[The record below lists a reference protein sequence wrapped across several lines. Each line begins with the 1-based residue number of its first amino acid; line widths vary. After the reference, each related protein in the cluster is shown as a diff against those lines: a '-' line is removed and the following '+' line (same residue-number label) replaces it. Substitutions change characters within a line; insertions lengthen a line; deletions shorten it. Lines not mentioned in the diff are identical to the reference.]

1 MHRLTLLAALV
12 HPRQV
17 RDAVRPP
24 RGAGPS
30 TRRLVDGAVRC
41 GLSVTLALALV
52 AATGRLDL
60 AGYAAL
66 GALASL
72 YGRSDPAPWRARVGT
87 LAGVGLVAAVVVM
100 SALQAAGAPTVVVL
114 TTLTLLAAGAS
125 AGTVALRTGPPGAT
139 ILVFAAGAG
148 SAPVTGGTSEVL
160 LRGAAAV
167 AGALVAWLVANAGST
182 LRRVRQ
188 GPAHTHTPAP
198 GDRAPAVRDV
208 LRAGS
213 ADGAPLAAALR
224 VGVAGAVAGAVAT
237 VAGWGHPAWA
247 VMGAAAVL
255 QGAHVR
261 HIGVRALQRAAGT
274 AVGAAIALPLLGAD
288 LPFLAVAA
296 LVVVLQTV
304 TELVVAR
311 HYGAAMLTITP
322 MALLM
327 TSIGGAPDPTAL
339 AVDRALDTVLGAVVA
354 LVVAVAAARPEP
366 AATAPATSELDALQH
381 LRDEGRD
388 GRPLGA
394 GQRDV
399 GEQRVALERLDDR
412 GDAVVPPDAQVVA
425 LGDVVRQHHA

>member
-41 GLSVTLALALV
+41 GLSVTVALALV

-72 YGRSDPAPWRARVGT
+72 YGRADPAPWRARVGA
-87 LAGVGLVAAVVVM
+87 LAGAGLVAAVVVM
-100 SALQAAGAPTVVVL
+100 SALQAADAPTVVVL
-114 TTLTLLAAGAS
+114 AVLTLLAAGAS

-182 LRRVRQ
+182 LRRARE
-188 GPAHTHTPAP
+188 GSP
-198 GDRAPAVRDV
+198 RARGARTPAVRDV

-261 HIGVRALQRAAGT
+261 HMGVRALQRAAGT

-288 LPFLAVAA
+288 LPFVAVAA

-327 TSIGGAPDPTAL
+327 TSIGGAPDPAAL

-412 GDAVVPPDAQVVA
+412 GDAVVPTDAQVVA